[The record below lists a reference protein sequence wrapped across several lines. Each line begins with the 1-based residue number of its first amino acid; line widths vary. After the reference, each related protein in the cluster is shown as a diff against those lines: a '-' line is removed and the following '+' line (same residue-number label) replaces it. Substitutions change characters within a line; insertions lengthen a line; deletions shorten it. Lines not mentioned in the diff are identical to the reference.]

1 MLLFFLYSLCERLCY
16 LYDIMGKNLKE
27 LQCQNLRISEYVYEI
42 LRGST
47 TQSGRKKFTWIGTV
61 VGLPILMFPLSFWS
75 LTSVHCFLFPWYQHL
90 LFFYCKPFSAETVER
105 SFWTCVTVRRALP
118 LNRCVLT
125 ANHDNCRD
133 EDHSLLCDKRWLF
146 SRGFFFFFFNS
157 ERISGS
163 AMT

>member
-1 MLLFFLYSLCERLCY
+1 MY
-16 LYDIMGKNLKE
+16 K
-27 LQCQNLRISEYVYEI
+27 I

-146 SRGFFFFFFNS
+146 SKGFFFFFFNS

-163 AMT
+163 AMTWSPSSWWMWSKTVGKTRLCA